1 MKFVE
6 LEENFDPEVYVRVD
20 LSRYAPGGATT
31 LAGMDGARSTISQ
44 FPPAERAGQGG
55 RTAPSE
61 RPADGGLPRG
71 GRECADLVGLALDA
85 TAGLQGSAYLSV
97 FKHTR

>member
-31 LAGMDGARSTISQ
+31 LWMDGARSTISQ
-44 FPPAERAGQGG
+44 FPPAERARAEEQ
-55 RTAPSE
+55 RRANAPQMGAFHE
-61 RPADGGLPRG
+61 
-71 GRECADLVGLALDA
+71 VGV
-85 TAGLQGSAYLSV
+85 SAQI
-97 FKHTR
+97 